1 MCIYIYIYMC
11 IYIYICVYKCI
22 KYANYIPIYYQ
33 HIPIIYP
40 SYYTTYAG
48 ETAYQLQLHSHVIF
62 PPLMVKSV
70 KSLFIQLLFFP
81 SNHIEST
88 GPKEQAS
95 LHHFFDEGHD
105 AFGDY
110 TNICYQYLLK
120 KTLLQEVFQRKSP
133 DVPMILTSMIIQN
146 HFSPRGDCRAQL
158 QGET

>member
-1 MCIYIYIYMC
+1 MYINVLNMPIISPYITN
-11 IYIYICVYKCI
+11 IFRLD
-22 KYANYIPIYYQ
+22 YIPI
-33 HIPIIYP
+33 I
-40 SYYTTYAG
+40 
-48 ETAYQLQLHSHVIF
+48 LHNLCWWNCVPTPVAFIF

-120 KTLLQEVFQRKSP
+120 KNITVGGFPTKITRCSHDFNFHDHSKPLLASWRLSGIASRRNLIHRHMGNAHGWK
-133 DVPMILTSMIIQN
+133 
-146 HFSPRGDCRAQL
+146 
-158 QGET
+158 